1 MMSELVG
8 DEKPD
13 AHQAEVNARL
23 WSSGRYLSDY
33 AHSALQ
39 PAEALILAR
48 YREALTGRVLDVG
61 CGAGR
66 ILAYLVSLD
75 ADAVGMDIGSRM
87 VEHCRRRFPGVD
99 IRLGD
104 LGDLPA
110 TVEGPFDSVLLSD
123 NVIDVFDDDQRRRVL
138 RDVRDLL
145 GPGGLLV
152 FSAHNLASREGG
164 LVPARPIGTGSRVI
178 GLIRKVTDR
187 EISWLVRRLL
197 STPRRMLNRRRL
209 ARLQYRGSDHAV
221 VNDDAHDF
229 GLLHYYIGSVA
240 QERQL
245 SELGYQLIEVRE
257 FSGPI
262 VPRGEEGQGGS
273 LYYVAI
279 VAS

>member
-1 MMSELVG
+1 MSEPVG
-8 DEKPD
+8 DARSET
-13 AHQAEVNARL
+13 HQAKVNARL
-23 WSSGRYLSDY
+23 WSSGRFLSDY
-33 AHSALQ
+33 GHNGLQ

-75 ADAVGMDIGSRM
+75 ADAVGIDISSRM
-87 VEHCRRRFPGVD
+87 VEHCRRRFPGTD

-104 LGDLPA
+104 LADLPA
-110 TVEGPFDSVLLSD
+110 AVEGPFDCVLLTDSVL
-123 NVIDVFDDDQRRRVL
+123 DVFDDERRRRVL
-138 RDVRDLL
+138 SDLRGLL

-152 FSAHNLASREGG
+152 FSTHNLTGWDAAAAAVPTGDRSRLG
-164 LVPARPIGTGSRVI
+164 
-178 GLIRKVTDR
+178 GLIRKLADQ
-187 EISWLVRRLL
+187 EIGWLIRRAW
-197 STPRRMLNRRRL
+197 SIPRRRLNRRRL
-209 ARLQYRGSDHAV
+209 GPLQYRAGDHAV
-221 VNDDAHDF
+221 LNDEAHDF

-245 SELGYQLIEVRE
+245 SELGYRLIEVRE
-257 FSGPI
+257 LSGPA
-262 VPRGEEGQGGS
+262 VPLGEEGHETS

>member
-1 MMSELVG
+1 MSELAG
-8 DEKPD
+8 DAK
-13 AHQAEVNARL
+13 QAEVNAHL

-33 AHSALQ
+33 AHTALQ

-66 ILAYLVSLD
+66 ILAYLVALD
-75 ADAVGMDIGSRM
+75 ADAVGIDISSRM

-104 LGDLPA
+104 LADLPA
-110 TVEGPFDSVLLSD
+110 TVEGPFHSVLLSD
-123 NVIDVFDDDQRRRVL
+123 NVLDVFDDDQRRRVL

-152 FSAHNLASREGG
+152 FSAHNLASRDRAT
-164 LVPARPIGTGSRVI
+164 VSAAPPAGTGSRVV

-187 EISWLVRRLL
+187 QIGWLVRRLL

-209 ARLQYRGSDHAV
+209 GPLQYRGSDHAV

-240 QERQL
+240 QQRQL
-245 SELGYQLIEVRE
+245 SELGYRLIEVRE
-257 FSGPI
+257 FSGPA
-262 VPRGEEGQGGS
+262 VPLGEEGQEGS
-273 LYYVAI
+273 LYYVA
-279 VAS
+279 VVGS